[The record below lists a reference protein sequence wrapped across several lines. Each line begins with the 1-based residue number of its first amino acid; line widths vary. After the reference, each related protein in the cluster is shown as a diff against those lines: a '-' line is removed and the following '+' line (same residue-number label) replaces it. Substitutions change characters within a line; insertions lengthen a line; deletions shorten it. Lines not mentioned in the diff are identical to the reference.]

1 MMNFGYNNRWVCL
14 VKDILFAA
22 FCIWLISRTGFFAV
36 LLGVLGLFW
45 YGRDAYYQA
54 KVLWQDRHYKP
65 AENTSSREDGKI
77 TVHMGDA
84 KEVNFEKE

>member
-1 MMNFGYNNRWVCL
+1 MMNFGYNNRWVRL

-45 YGRDAYYQA
+45 YRRDACYRA
-54 KVLWQDRHYKP
+54 KVMRQDRH
-65 AENTSSREDGKI
+65 
-77 TVHMGDA
+77 
-84 KEVNFEKE
+84 